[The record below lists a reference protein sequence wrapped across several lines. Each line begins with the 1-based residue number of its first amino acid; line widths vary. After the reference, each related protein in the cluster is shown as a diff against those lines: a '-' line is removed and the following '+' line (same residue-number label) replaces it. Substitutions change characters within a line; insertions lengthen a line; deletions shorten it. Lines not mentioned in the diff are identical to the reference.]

1 MESAPETRT
10 TASMGEIAHV
20 LVPLDRS
27 ARAEA
32 ILGWLPLLPIR
43 RLTLLHACDE
53 ESPDPA
59 GAAAYLDEIAA
70 RRQPTDCQIETRVV
84 SGGAAEAIVEAAADA
99 DLVVMSTRGAGGGGR
114 LLFGSVADRVARHSP
129 SPTLLLRRGPTPVTA
144 ETVRRVVVPLD
155 GSQNAERA
163 LPFAATL
170 ARALSCE
177 AHLVRVIDPEGNA
190 TDIAAAERG
199 LERCA
204 EDLRQDGVA
213 ASTGLRF
220 GAAAPEL
227 LALVTPGDLIVMST
241 HGAGAPKR
249 WQISSVAEKL
259 LRQAAAPVVLI
270 RADTP

>member
-10 TASMGEIAHV
+10 PAGVTEIAHV

-32 ILGWLPLLPIR
+32 ILGWLPLLPIQ
-43 RLTLLHACDE
+43 RLTLLHVCE
-53 ESPDPA
+53 EDSPDPA

-70 RRQPTDCQIETRVV
+70 RRQQTEGQIETRVV
-84 SGGAAEAIVEAAADA
+84 TGGAAEAIVEAAADV

-129 SPTLLLRRGPTPVTA
+129 APTLLLRRGPTPVSA

-155 GSQNAERA
+155 GSENAQRA

-170 ARALSCE
+170 ATVLSCD
-177 AHLVRVIDPEGNA
+177 AHLVRVVDPGA
-190 TDIAAAERG
+190 DAPGIVAAERD

-204 EDLRQDGVA
+204 EMLRQE
-213 ASTGLRF
+213 GLTTSIELRS

-227 LALVTPGDLIVMST
+227 LALVTPGDLLVMST
-241 HGAGAPKR
+241 HGQGAAKR
-249 WQISSVAEKL
+249 WQISRVAEKL
-259 LRQAAAPVVLI
+259 LRQAAAPVVLV